1 MPRTFYG
8 IQRRIKAF
16 SEDDAFIVSNVLC
29 YLKNG
34 EFAQDHYIDM
44 KLIRTAN
51 DNRAPHFLLLSE
63 ENLFLIEAS

>member
-8 IQRRIKAF
+8 MQRRIKAF
-16 SEDDAFIVSNVLC
+16 SEQDAFIVSNVLC
-29 YLKNG
+29 QIKRG
-34 EFAQDHYIDM
+34 EFANDHYIDM
-44 KLIRTAN
+44 KLIKTSS